1 MTSRQPYD
9 AFLTRVLRITQLSP
23 HFTRITFGGDDL
35 PHFGIDGLDQRIKL
49 LLPLPDGT
57 FPELGLFGDE
67 SPAMLD
73 WYRKWRELPDDERN
87 PIRTYTIRA
96 VRPELAEIDVD
107 FVLHGTEGPASAW
120 AQAATPGD
128 ELIIVGP
135 DSRAL
140 EPAGGIEWNPGPAR
154 RVLLAGD
161 ETAAPAICAIL
172 ESLPSDFTG
181 EAFIEVPEAGDALE
195 LSHPSGVTV
204 TWLGRDGAPHG
215 TFLEP
220 AIAEW
225 GARRLPGAG
234 ARAGDPE
241 QGDVAGARTDS
252 GASADADAS
261 TDAEAVDSDEVLW
274 DVPEHVVGEDYAWL
288 AGEAGVVTRMRRHLV
303 RDLGIDRKAV
313 AFMGYWRIGRAEG

>member
-1 MTSRQPYD
+1 MTDRQPYD
-9 AFLTRVLRITQLSP
+9 AFLTRVLRITQLTP

-35 PHFGIDGLDQRIKL
+35 QHFGIDGLDQRIKL
-49 LLPLPDGT
+49 LLPRADGT
-57 FPELGLFGDE
+57 FPELGLFDGP

-73 WYRKWRELPDDERN
+73 WYRRWRELPDEERN

-120 AQAATPGD
+120 AQAAAPGD

-135 DSRAL
+135 DSRAAS
-140 EPAGGIEWNPGPAR
+140 PAGGIEWNPGPAR

-172 ESLPSDFTG
+172 ESLPDDFSG
-181 EAFIEVPEAGDALE
+181 EAFIEVPEAGDRLNI
-195 LSHPSGVTV
+195 SHPSGVTV

-225 GARRLPGAG
+225 GARRLAG
-234 ARAGDPE
+234 A
-241 QGDVAGARTDS
+241 VAQTD
-252 GASADADAS
+252 ALE
-261 TDAEAVDSDEVLW
+261 DAEAADPDEVLW

>member
-1 MTSRQPYD
+1 MTDRQPYD
-9 AFLTRVLRITQLSP
+9 AFLTRVLRTTQLTP

-35 PHFGIDGLDQRIKL
+35 QHFGIDGLDQRIKL
-49 LLPLPDGT
+49 LLPRADGT
-57 FPELGLFGDE
+57 FPELGLFDGP

-73 WYRKWRELPDDERN
+73 WYRRWRELPDEERN

-120 AQAATPGD
+120 AQAAVPGD

-135 DSRAL
+135 DSRAAS
-140 EPAGGIEWNPGPAR
+140 PAGGIEWNPGPAR

-172 ESLPSDFTG
+172 ESLPDDFSG
-181 EAFIEVPEAGDALE
+181 EAFIEVPEAGDRLNI
-195 LSHPSGVTV
+195 SHPSGVTV

-220 AIAEW
+220 AVAEW
-225 GARRLPGAG
+225 GARRL
-234 ARAGDPE
+234 
-241 QGDVAGARTDS
+241 S
-252 GASADADAS
+252 GAAAQTDALE
-261 TDAEAVDSDEVLW
+261 DAEATDPDEVLW

>member
-1 MTSRQPYD
+1 MTDRQPYD
-9 AFLTRVLRITQLSP
+9 AFLTRVLRITQLTP

-35 PHFGIDGLDQRIKL
+35 QHFGIDGLDQRIKL
-49 LLPLPDGT
+49 LLPRADGT
-57 FPELGLFGDE
+57 FPELGLFDGP

-73 WYRKWRELPDDERN
+73 WYRRWRELPDAERN

-120 AQAATPGD
+120 AQAAAPGD

-135 DSRAL
+135 DSRAAS
-140 EPAGGIEWNPGPAR
+140 PAGGIEWNPGPAR

-172 ESLPSDFTG
+172 ESLPDDFSG
-181 EAFIEVPEAGDALE
+181 EAFIEVPEAGDRLNI
-195 LSHPSGVTV
+195 SHPSGVTV

-220 AIAEW
+220 TIAEW
-225 GARRLPGAG
+225 GARRLAG
-234 ARAGDPE
+234 A
-241 QGDVAGARTDS
+241 VAQTD
-252 GASADADAS
+252 ALE
-261 TDAEAVDSDEVLW
+261 DAEATDPDEVLW

>member
-1 MTSRQPYD
+1 MTDRQPYD
-9 AFLTRVLRITQLSP
+9 AFLTRVLRITQLTP

-35 PHFGIDGLDQRIKL
+35 QHFGIDGLDQRIKL
-49 LLPLPDGT
+49 LLPRADGT
-57 FPELGLFGDE
+57 FPELGLFDGP

-73 WYRKWRELPDDERN
+73 WYRRWRELPDEERN

-120 AQAATPGD
+120 AQAAAPGD

-135 DSRAL
+135 DSRAAS
-140 EPAGGIEWNPGPAR
+140 PAGGIEWNPGPAR

-172 ESLPSDFTG
+172 ESLPDDFSG
-181 EAFIEVPEAGDALE
+181 EAFIEVPEAGDRLNI
-195 LSHPSGVTV
+195 SHPSRVTV

-225 GARRLPGAG
+225 GARRLAG
-234 ARAGDPE
+234 T
-241 QGDVAGARTDS
+241 VAQTD
-252 GASADADAS
+252 ALE
-261 TDAEAVDSDEVLW
+261 DAEATDPDEVLW

>member
-1 MTSRQPYD
+1 
-9 AFLTRVLRITQLSP
+9 
-23 HFTRITFGGDDL
+23 
-35 PHFGIDGLDQRIKL
+35 
-49 LLPLPDGT
+49 
-57 FPELGLFGDE
+57 
-67 SPAMLD
+67 MLD
-73 WYRKWRELPDDERN
+73 WYRRWRELPDEERN

-120 AQAATPGD
+120 AQAAAPGD

-135 DSRAL
+135 DSRAAS
-140 EPAGGIEWNPGPAR
+140 PAGGIEWNPGPAR

-172 ESLPSDFTG
+172 ESLPDDFSG
-181 EAFIEVPEAGDALE
+181 EAFIEVPEAGDRLNI
-195 LSHPSGVTV
+195 SHPSGVTV

-225 GARRLPGAG
+225 GAKRLAG
-234 ARAGDPE
+234 AAA
-241 QGDVAGARTDS
+241 QTD
-252 GASADADAS
+252 ALE
-261 TDAEAVDSDEVLW
+261 DAEATDPDEVLW

>member
-1 MTSRQPYD
+1 MTDRQPYD
-9 AFLTRVLRITQLSP
+9 AFLTRVLRITQLTP

-35 PHFGIDGLDQRIKL
+35 QHFGIDGLDQRIKL
-49 LLPLPDGT
+49 LLPRADST
-57 FPELGLFGDE
+57 FPELGLFDGP

-73 WYRKWRELPDDERN
+73 WYRRWRELPDEERN

-120 AQAATPGD
+120 AQAAAPGD

-135 DSRAL
+135 DSRAAS
-140 EPAGGIEWNPGPAR
+140 PAGGIEWNPGPAR

-172 ESLPSDFTG
+172 ESLPDDFSG
-181 EAFIEVPEAGDALE
+181 EAFIEVPEAGDRLNI
-195 LSHPSGVTV
+195 SHPSGVTV

-225 GARRLPGAG
+225 GARRLAG
-234 ARAGDPE
+234 A
-241 QGDVAGARTDS
+241 VAQTD
-252 GASADADAS
+252 ALE
-261 TDAEAVDSDEVLW
+261 DAEATDPDEVLW

>member
-1 MTSRQPYD
+1 MTDRQPYD
-9 AFLTRVLRITQLSP
+9 AFLTRVLRITQLTP
-23 HFTRITFGGDDL
+23 HFTRITFGGGDL
-35 PHFGIDGLDQRIKL
+35 QHFGIDGLDQRIKL
-49 LLPLPDGT
+49 LLPRADGT
-57 FPELGLFGDE
+57 FPELGLFDGP

-73 WYRKWRELPDDERN
+73 WYRRWRELPDEERN

-120 AQAATPGD
+120 AQAAAPGD

-135 DSRAL
+135 DSRAAS
-140 EPAGGIEWNPGPAR
+140 PAGGIEWNPGPAR

-172 ESLPSDFTG
+172 ESLPDDFSG
-181 EAFIEVPEAGDALE
+181 EAFIEVPEAGDRLNI
-195 LSHPSGVTV
+195 SHPSGVTV

-220 AIAEW
+220 AVAEW
-225 GARRLPGAG
+225 GARRL
-234 ARAGDPE
+234 
-241 QGDVAGARTDS
+241 S
-252 GASADADAS
+252 GAAAQTDALE
-261 TDAEAVDSDEVLW
+261 DAEATDPDEVLW

>member
-1 MTSRQPYD
+1 MTDRQPYD

-35 PHFGIDGLDQRIKL
+35 QHFGIDGLDQRIKL
-49 LLPLPDGT
+49 LLPRPDGT
-57 FPELGLFGDE
+57 FPDLGLFDGPSQE
-67 SPAMLD
+67 MLE

-96 VRPELAEIDVD
+96 VRPELAEIDID

-120 AQAATPGD
+120 AQAAAPGD

-135 DSRAL
+135 DSRAN
-140 EPAGGIEWNPGPAR
+140 EPAGGIEWNPGTAR
-154 RVLLAGD
+154 RILLAGD

-172 ESLPSDFTG
+172 ESLPDDFTG
-181 EAFIEVPEAGDALE
+181 EAFIEVPEAGDALT

-225 GARRLPGAG
+225 GARRLPGSAP
-234 ARAGDPE
+234 A
-241 QGDVAGARTDS
+241 S
-252 GASADADAS
+252 GEFDAAETADAD
-261 TDAEAVDSDEVLW
+261 EATGADEVLW
-274 DVPEHVVGEDYAWL
+274 DVPEHVVSEDYAWL

-313 AFMGYWRIGRAEG
+313 AFMGYWKIGRAEG

>member
-1 MTSRQPYD
+1 MTDRQPYD
-9 AFLTRVLRITQLSP
+9 AFLTRVLRITQLTP

-35 PHFGIDGLDQRIKL
+35 QHFGIDGLDQRIKL
-49 LLPLPDGT
+49 LLPRADGT
-57 FPELGLFGDE
+57 FPELGLFDGP

-73 WYRKWRELPDDERN
+73 WYRRWRELPDEERN

-120 AQAATPGD
+120 AQAAAPGD

-135 DSRAL
+135 DSRAAS
-140 EPAGGIEWNPGPAR
+140 PAGGIEWNPGPAR

-172 ESLPSDFTG
+172 ESLPDDFSG
-181 EAFIEVPEAGDALE
+181 EAFIEVPEAGDRLNI
-195 LSHPSGVTV
+195 SHPSGVTV
-204 TWLGRDGAPHG
+204 TWLGRGGAPHG

-220 AIAEW
+220 AVAEW
-225 GARRLPGAG
+225 GARRLAG
-234 ARAGDPE
+234 A
-241 QGDVAGARTDS
+241 VAQTD
-252 GASADADAS
+252 ALE
-261 TDAEAVDSDEVLW
+261 DAEATDPDEVLW